1 MYRVPSRRKRKTV
14 TEKPNL
20 TPILD
25 AVFIFI
31 FFLLMSANFIKI
43 YEIPSDVPIV
53 SSAAPPK
60 TKKKPLA
67 LTLKI
72 YANSLRVYKGV
83 PSTLIKTVGKNAEGK
98 YDLETLHNFLI
109 TIKKRY
115 VSEKTLVLEPKIDIK
130 YEDLVQIMDAAR
142 LLHKTDPAIYKKGQG
157 GVEEKLRFLF
167 GNIVFGNIQS

>member
-1 MYRVPSRRKRKTV
+1 MYRVPSRRKRKTDI
-14 TEKPNL
+14 EKPNL

-53 SSAAPPK
+53 SASKPPK
-60 TKKKPLA
+60 SKKKPLA

-83 PSTLIKTVGKNAEGK
+83 PSSLIKTIGKNAQGK
-98 YDLETLHNFLI
+98 YDLENLHNFLVQ
-109 TIKKRY
+109 IKQRY
-115 VSEKTLVLEPKIDIK
+115 VSEKTIILEPKIDIK
-130 YEDLVQIMDAAR
+130 YEELVKIMDSSR
-142 LLHKTDPAIYKKGQG
+142 LLKNTDPAIYQKGEG
-157 GVEEKLRFLF
+157 GVEQKLRFLF